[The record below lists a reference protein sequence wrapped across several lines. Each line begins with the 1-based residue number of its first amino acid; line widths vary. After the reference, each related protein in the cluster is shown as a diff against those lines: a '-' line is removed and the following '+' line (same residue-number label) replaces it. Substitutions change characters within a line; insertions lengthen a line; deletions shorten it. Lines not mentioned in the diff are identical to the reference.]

1 VLLAVAS
8 VAAVSVYLP
17 ARKGTNN
24 RSNAAF
30 GSGSV

>member
-1 VLLAVAS
+1 VPLAVAS

-17 ARKGTNN
+17 PRKATNN

-30 GSGSV
+30 R